1 MADDS
6 SGRSFAV
13 LSSKAIEHLSA
24 NSIAENPTS
33 ITMPVLSRSTR
44 ISLPLLTRLP
54 LRRLATPADLTGKT
68 GPRQSTTPP
77 IPPDQ
82 EKPVVD
88 ETWIYSKERD
98 PMANMSE
105 EEKEAIRKHIRQ
117 ESARMFSIS
126 YGIIGGG
133 MLIAGLAVWYNL
145 SPGERRR

>member
-1 MADDS
+1 
-6 SGRSFAV
+6 
-13 LSSKAIEHLSA
+13 
-24 NSIAENPTS
+24 
-33 ITMPVLSRSTR
+33 MPLLARSTR

-54 LRRLATPADLTGKT
+54 IRRLATPADLTGKT

-82 EKPVVD
+82 EKPLVD
-88 ETWIYSKERD
+88 ETWVYSKERD